1 MDTKK
6 VFFGQLKNGA
16 IIDSYILSNSRGLE
30 AKLMTYGA
38 ALISLQ
44 APDRNGRSADIVL
57 GYDSL
62 DGYIKKS
69 PYFGATIGR
78 YANRI
83 SNGRF
88 VLDGVEFKLAMNDGE
103 NHLHGGL
110 KGFDKVVWKAEPVRL
125 KDAVGVKFS
134 HASPDGAEGYPGNLV
149 CAVIYTLSE
158 QDELRISYEAATD
171 KATPINLTHH
181 SYFNLAGQGSGDI
194 LGHELMIN
202 ADEFTP
208 VDEGLIPTGEIV
220 PVIGTAMDFRAPV
233 AIGTRMAQVAGGYDH
248 NYVLKKDGGGLSLA
262 ARVREPASGRVM
274 EISTTEPGL
283 QLYSGNLLDGTII
296 GKSGRVYFK
305 HYGFCLET
313 QHFPDSPNKPNFP
326 STILLPGKKYT
337 SLTVYKFSTK

>member
-1 MDTKK
+1 MDIKK
-6 VFFGQLKNGA
+6 AFFGQLKNSA
-16 IIDSYILSNSRGLE
+16 IIDSYILSNSRGLK

-38 ALISLQ
+38 ALISLEV
-44 APDRNGRSADIVL
+44 PDRNGRSADIVL

-62 DGYIKKS
+62 EGYIKKS

-78 YANRI
+78 CANRI
-83 SNGRF
+83 SKGRF
-88 VLDGVEFKLAMNDGE
+88 VLDGVEYKLAINDGE

-110 KGFDKVVWKAEPVRL
+110 KGFDKVVWKAGPVRL
-125 KDAVGVKFS
+125 KDAVGVKFT

-149 CAVIYTLSE
+149 CAVIYALSE
-158 QDELRISYEAATD
+158 QDELRISYEAGTD

-202 ADEFTP
+202 ADEYTR
-208 VDEGLIPTGEIV
+208 VDESLIPTGEMM
-220 PVIGTAMDFRAPV
+220 PVVGTPMDFRVPV
-233 AIGTRMAQVAGGYDH
+233 AIGARIAQVAGGYDH
-248 NYVLKKDGGGLSLA
+248 NYVLKKGGGGLSLA
-262 ARVREPASGRVM
+262 ARVHEPASGRIM
-274 EISTTEPGL
+274 EVSTTEPGL
-283 QLYSGNLLDGTII
+283 QLYCGNFLDGTII
-296 GKSGRVYFK
+296 GKSGRVYYK

-337 SLTVYKFSTK
+337 SLTVHKFSTK